1 MKFQE
6 GEMETVS
13 RVKVVFV
20 RALVCVLSLAAAV
33 NQWGCVSTRP
43 LVVARSVDIAGPIHQ
58 VPVRVTDGNIK
69 GQLRLT
75 PHIEFSREKDLEGTT
90 GLNNDINLEQYGNYD
105 STNNVNWTLP
115 SYVAGL
121 SLDYGLSEAVSLSA
135 GATYSDMNGRESYEW
150 DGGLAV
156 CFQDRNIGGRLEAG
170 VQWQDIRYD
179 VFLDRYDLIGGWSTR
194 GSTSRYLYSIRRY
207 GKFLTANFYCDFVLN
222 TKVKSSPVN
231 GFVRAGYGVTS
242 ILSNDMLRVSEDG
255 DIATSVGFFSLTPG
269 LFFDLTK
276 WNRLVLGCDFINPAG
291 MTGPK
296 PRWLIMPLVQIDFT
310 I

>member
-1 MKFQE
+1 
-6 GEMETVS
+6 METIS
-13 RVKVVFV
+13 RVKVVFA
-20 RALVCVLSLAAAV
+20 RALVCFLSLGVAV
-33 NQWGCVSTRP
+33 NQWGCTTTHP
-43 LVVARSVDIAGPIHQ
+43 LVIARSVDVTGPIHQ
-58 VPVRVTDGNIK
+58 VPVRVTDGNMK

-75 PHIEFSREKDLEGTT
+75 PHIEFSRERNFDGTT
-90 GLNNDINLEQYGNYD
+90 GLNNDISLEQYGNYD
-105 STNNVNWTLP
+105 LNNNVNWTLP

-135 GATYSDMNGRESYEW
+135 GTTYSDMNGRESYEW

-170 VQWQDIRYD
+170 VQWQDIRYN
-179 VFLDRYDLIGGWSTR
+179 VILDRYDLIRDWST
-194 GSTSRYLYSIRRY
+194 GQSTREYLYSISRY

-242 ILSNDMLRVSEDG
+242 ILSNDMLRATEDG

-276 WNRLVLGCDFINPAG
+276 WNRLLLGCDFITPAG
-291 MTGPK
+291 MTGSI
-296 PRWLIMPLVQIDFT
+296 PRWLIMPLVQVDFT